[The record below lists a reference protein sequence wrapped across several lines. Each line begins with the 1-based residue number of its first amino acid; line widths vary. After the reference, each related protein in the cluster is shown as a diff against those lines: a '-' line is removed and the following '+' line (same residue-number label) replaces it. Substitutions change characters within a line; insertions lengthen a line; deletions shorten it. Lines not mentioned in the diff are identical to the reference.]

1 MTTAFQRS
9 KSIVFKAALIGAFG
23 FLAVAPSSLM
33 ASAGDATTPSRSAGS
48 QGEENCLATAIYFE
62 ARGESE
68 EGQTAVAEVIVT
80 RDRTSG
86 RPKTICGVVYE
97 GARRR
102 TGCQFSF
109 ACDRRSDAPRRGAA
123 WARAKDVA
131 AAVMDTRGERQL
143 VGGATY
149 FHAANM
155 KPRWASHM
163 IKVAQIGSQIFY
175 RPKV

>member
-1 MTTAFQRS
+1 MITAFQRS
-9 KSIVFKAALIGAFG
+9 KNITSKATLIGAFSL
-23 FLAVAPSSLM
+23 LAAVPSLLT
-33 ASAGDATTPSRSAGS
+33 ASARDATPVPVDAGTQS
-48 QGEENCLATAIYFE
+48 EENCLATAIYFE

-68 EGQTAVAEVIVT
+68 NGQTAVAEVIVT
-80 RDRTSG
+80 RARTSG
-86 RPKTICGVVYE
+86 RPKSICGVVYE

-109 ACDRRSDAPRRGAA
+109 ACDRRSDVPRKGAA
-123 WARAKDVA
+123 WTRAKDVA
-131 AAVMDTRGERQL
+131 ATVMDTRGEGRL
-143 VGGATY
+143 VDGATY

-163 IKVAQIGSQIFY
+163 IKVARIGSQIFY

>member
-1 MTTAFQRS
+1 MITAFQRS
-9 KSIVFKAALIGAFG
+9 RNIVFKAALVAALSL
-23 FLAVAPSSLM
+23 LAVASSSFA
-33 ASAGDATTPSRSAGS
+33 ASADDATTPSADTRI

-68 EGQTAVAEVIVT
+68 KGQTAVAEVIVT
-80 RDRTSG
+80 RARTSG

-109 ACDRRSDAPRRGAA
+109 ACDRRSDVPRKGAA
-123 WARAKDVA
+123 WTRAKDVA
-131 AAVMDTRGERQL
+131 AAMMDAHGERQL

-163 IKVAQIGSQIFY
+163 IRVAQIGSQIFY
-175 RPKV
+175 RPKA